1 MLTTYGICTLA
12 DTNKVCRSIPSK
24 TNTAINLCDTTKI
37 YNLPI
42 SGIIPNSVCL
52 YPCGISI
59 TYTLIIINLPTY
71 NLNFSDQYPICFKC
85 AATFAS
91 KSAISASISGSVC
104 A

>member
-37 YNLPI
+37 Y
-42 SGIIPNSVCL
+42 NSVCL

>member
-42 SGIIPNSVCL
+42 FGYYS
-52 YPCGISI
+52 
-59 TYTLIIINLPTY
+59 
-71 NLNFSDQYPICFKC
+71 
-85 AATFAS
+85 
-91 KSAISASISGSVC
+91 
-104 A
+104 

>member
-42 SGIIPNSVCL
+42 FGYLFLTRFVYILVV
-52 YPCGISI
+52 YPSL
-59 TYTLIIINLPTY
+59 TL
-71 NLNFSDQYPICFKC
+71 
-85 AATFAS
+85 
-91 KSAISASISGSVC
+91 
-104 A
+104 